1 MDKNVIF
8 TAPQPCQRALPSARV
23 LTTTWRRDLAAQ
35 GALRLRDERGVA
47 LACAAK
53 AAKAPKAAELA
64 ANAAHVTGP
73 VAWRPPPC

>member
-23 LTTTWRRDLAAQ
+23 LTTPWRRDLAAQ

-47 LACAAK
+47 LACAV
-53 AAKAPKAAELA
+53 KAPKAAELA